1 MDFKNMIEKLENEK
15 FDGTYIFK
23 LGSVPV
29 MITAVHTMNQRRVDG
44 TYKLRE
50 PFTKGIARYV
60 AEMVDASYFI
70 KLKDTKV
77 DSNGFEFDDFKVRL
91 VQYIK
96 DNDIKLVIDLHGAGR
111 NRDFDVEF
119 GTLDSVTIDPFV
131 VKKLEECFISNG
143 VEGIKYNDPFKG
155 GGVTQTVFEKTGID
169 VIQIE
174 INRNFRDLDN
184 SNEMEKICKS
194 LIMFID
200 DNYK

>member
-15 FDGTYIFK
+15 LDGTYIFR

-60 AEMVDASYFI
+60 AEMVDASCFI
-70 KLKDTKV
+70 KIKDTKV
-77 DSNGFEFDDFKVRL
+77 DSNGFEFDDFKFRL
-91 VQYIK
+91 VEHIK
-96 DNDIKLVIDLHGAGR
+96 EHDIKLVIDLHGAGR

-119 GTLDSVTIDPFV
+119 GTLDNTTINSLV
-131 VKKLEECFISNG
+131 VKKLENCFIVNG
-143 VEGIKYNDPFKG
+143 IQRIKYNDPFKG
-155 GGVTQTVFEKTGID
+155 GGVTRTVFEKTGIA

-174 INRNFRDLDN
+174 INRNFRDLDK
-184 SNEMEKICKS
+184 SSEMEKICKS